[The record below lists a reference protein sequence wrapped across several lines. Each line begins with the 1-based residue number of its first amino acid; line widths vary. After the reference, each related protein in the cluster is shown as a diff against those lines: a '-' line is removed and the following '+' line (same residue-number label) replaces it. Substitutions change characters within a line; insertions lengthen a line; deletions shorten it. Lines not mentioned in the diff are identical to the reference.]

1 MKKMILLS
9 VAMITGLVIL
19 TSVQKVCAIEVQPSV
34 TMVLEDDG
42 FVDVKLQDLGEAV
55 QVAVNAFAREYD
67 ATALKY
73 NAEKQLTK
81 VILVKKDD
89 QSEKVVYLDAEGK
102 ETLPA
107 AAPKE
112 EQKQEVEETPKSL

>member
-19 TSVQKVCAIEVQPSV
+19 TNVQKVCAIELQPSV

-55 QVAVNAFAREYD
+55 QVAVNAFTREYD
-67 ATALKY
+67 VTALKY

-81 VILVKKDD
+81 VVLMKKDD

-102 ETLPA
+102 ETSP

-112 EQKQEVEETPKSL
+112 EQKQETEETPKS